1 MPVAHRTVLPFL
13 IETFASAAALGVAE
27 IRDHDLT
34 LAEIIARSKAMNNSL
49 DLMEAFARTANAAR
63 QKYGVTVRLGV
74 FPLDT
79 RISVVLEALR
89 EQLPDEEA
97 KA

>member
-1 MPVAHRTVLPFL
+1 MPVAHRTVLAFL
-13 IETFASAAALGVAE
+13 METFAAAAALSVAE

-34 LAEIIARSKAMNNSL
+34 LAEIIARSTAMNNSL

-79 RISVVLEALR
+79 PISVVLKALGEQFPGGEA
-89 EQLPDEEA
+89 QP
-97 KA
+97 